1 MAQTVT
7 LMATTREKTGKG
19 AARQARFNKQVPA
32 VIYGHGR
39 ATQPLMVDALALEK
53 ALTGIE
59 PESTLIE
66 LTVDGKKSRTLIREI
81 QRHPIRP
88 DIIHVDFYEIRG
100 GEKITLKVPVHL
112 VGTPDGV
119 RNAGGGNPGPESAAT
134 RHNAGFLV
142 ADALAAHWQ
151 FPPFR
156 RAERA
161 RATEGSIA
169 STPVRILK
177 PTTFMNRSGAA
188 LASLRADP
196 TFTPE
201 RDLLILVDDFQIPL
215 GTFRLRPDGSAGG
228 HNGLKS
234 IEGALQS
241 QQYARLRI
249 GVGPLPEGTGD
260 WADYVLNAFEPAELE
275 QVESLI
281 PRMIEAVD
289 GWLREGC

>member
-1 MAQTVT
+1 V
-7 LMATTREKTGKG
+7 
-19 AARQARFNKQVPA
+19 
-32 VIYGHGR
+32 
-39 ATQPLMVDALALEK
+39 
-53 ALTGIE
+53 
-59 PESTLIE
+59 
-66 LTVDGKKSRTLIREI
+66 
-81 QRHPIRP
+81 
-88 DIIHVDFYEIRG
+88 
-100 GEKITLKVPVHL
+100 
-112 VGTPDGV
+112 
-119 RNAGGGNPGPESAAT
+119 AG
-134 RHNAGFLV
+134 L
-142 ADALAAHWQ
+142 
-151 FPPFR
+151 
-156 RAERA
+156 
-161 RATEGSIA
+161 
-169 STPVRILK
+169 PVRILK

-196 TFTPE
+196 TFTAS